1 MGLDRRKTS
10 GRIFGGANLVVPDQP
25 IYSVKN
31 FPPTFQ
37 YKRGTPKDTFRE
49 IPQPTPTPTPSQT
62 PTPSPTPPP
71 PSPTPPPPSPT
82 PPPPSPTPIVETFYL
97 LTETQDSILTESGEN
112 IIY

>member
-71 PSPTPPPPSPT
+71 PSPTP
-82 PPPPSPTPIVETFYL
+82 IVETFYL
-97 LTETQDSILTESGEN
+97 LTEIQDSILTESGEN

>member
-31 FPPTFQ
+31 FPPSFQ

-49 IPQPTPTPTPSQT
+49 IPQPTPTPTPSPT
-62 PTPSPTPPP
+62 PLPLPSPTPPP
-71 PSPTPPPPSPT
+71 LPSPTPPPLPSPT
-82 PPPPSPTPIVETFYL
+82 PVIETFYI
-97 LTETQDSILTESGEN
+97 LTESQEVILTESGEN

>member
-31 FPPTFQ
+31 FPPSFQ

-49 IPQPTPTPTPSQT
+49 IPQPTPTPTPSPT
-62 PTPSPTPPP
+62 PPPLPSPTPPP
-71 PSPTPPPPSPT
+71 PSPTPV
-82 PPPPSPTPIVETFYL
+82 IETFYI
-97 LTETQDSILTESGEN
+97 LTESQEAILTESGEN

>member
-49 IPQPTPTPTPSQT
+49 IPQLTPTPTPSQT
-62 PTPSPTPPP
+62 PTPSPTPPT
-71 PSPTPPPPSPT
+71 PSPTPPT
-82 PPPPSPTPIVETFYL
+82 PSPTPIVETFYI
-97 LTETQDSILTESGEN
+97 LTEIQEPILTESGEN

>member
-10 GRIFGGANLVVPDQP
+10 GRIFGGSNLIVPDQP

-31 FPPTFQ
+31 FPPSFQ

-49 IPQPTPTPTPSQT
+49 LPQST
-62 PTPSPTPPP
+62 PTPSPTPPT
-71 PSPTPPPPSPT
+71 PSPTPPT
-82 PPPPSPTPIVETFYL
+82 PSPTPIVETFYI
-97 LTETQDSILTESGEN
+97 LTELQEAILTESGEN

>member
-31 FPPTFQ
+31 FPPSFQ

-49 IPQPTPTPTPSQT
+49 IPQPTPTPTPSPT
-62 PTPSPTPPP
+62 PPPLPSPTPV
-71 PSPTPPPPSPT
+71 
-82 PPPPSPTPIVETFYL
+82 IETFYI
-97 LTETQDSILTESGEN
+97 LTESQEVILTESGEN

>member
-37 YKRGTPKDTFRE
+37 YKIGTPKDTFR
-49 IPQPTPTPTPSQT
+49 
-62 PTPSPTPPP
+62 
-71 PSPTPPPPSPT
+71 
-82 PPPPSPTPIVETFYL
+82 
-97 LTETQDSILTESGEN
+97 
-112 IIY
+112 

>member
-10 GRIFGGANLVVPDQP
+10 GRIFGGSNLIVPDQP

-31 FPPTFQ
+31 FPPSFQ

-49 IPQPTPTPTPSQT
+49 LPQST
-62 PTPSPTPPP
+62 PTPSPTPP
-71 PSPTPPPPSPT
+71 T
-82 PPPPSPTPIVETFYL
+82 PSPTPIVETFYI
-97 LTETQDSILTESGEN
+97 LTELQEVILTESGEN

>member
-49 IPQPTPTPTPSQT
+49 IPQPTPTPTPSPT
-62 PTPSPTPPP
+62 PPTPSPTPP
-71 PSPTPPPPSPT
+71 T
-82 PPPPSPTPIVETFYL
+82 PSPTPIVETFYL
-97 LTETQDSILTESGEN
+97 LTEIQDSILTESGEN

>member
-37 YKRGTPKDTFRE
+37 YKIGTPKDTFRE
-49 IPQPTPTPTPSQT
+49 IPQPTPTPTPSPT
-62 PTPSPTPPP
+62 PPTPSPI
-71 PSPTPPPPSPT
+71 
-82 PPPPSPTPIVETFYL
+82 PIVETFYI
-97 LTETQDSILTESGEN
+97 LTEIQDSILTESGEN

>member
-10 GRIFGGANLVVPDQP
+10 GRIFGGANLIVPDQP

-49 IPQPTPTPTPSQT
+49 IPQPSQPPAPTPTPTP
-62 PTPSPTPPP
+62 
-71 PSPTPPPPSPT
+71 
-82 PPPPSPTPIVETFYL
+82 VVDTFYI
-97 LTETQDSILTESGEN
+97 LTELQEVILTESGEN

>member
-49 IPQPTPTPTPSQT
+49 VPQPTPTPT
-62 PTPSPTPPP
+62 
-71 PSPTPPPPSPT
+71 
-82 PPPPSPTPIVETFYL
+82 PSPTPIVETFYI
-97 LTETQDSILTESGEN
+97 LTEIQEPILTESGEN

>member
-62 PTPSPTPPP
+62 PTPSPTPPT
-71 PSPTPPPPSPT
+71 PSPTPT
-82 PPPPSPTPIVETFYL
+82 VETFYI
-97 LTETQDSILTESGEN
+97 LTETQEPILTESGEN

>member
-49 IPQPTPTPTPSQT
+49 VPQPTPTPTPSQT
-62 PTPSPTPPP
+62 PTPSPTPPT
-71 PSPTPPPPSPT
+71 PSPTPPT
-82 PPPPSPTPIVETFYL
+82 PSPTPIVETFYI
-97 LTETQDSILTESGEN
+97 LTEIQEPILTESGEN

>member
-37 YKRGTPKDTFRE
+37 YKIGTPKDTFRE
-49 IPQPTPTPTPSQT
+49 IPQPTPTPTPSPT
-62 PTPSPTPPP
+62 PPTPSPIPP
-71 PSPTPPPPSPT
+71 T
-82 PPPPSPTPIVETFYL
+82 PSPTPIVETFYI
-97 LTETQDSILTESGEN
+97 LTEIQDSILTESGEN

>member
-10 GRIFGGANLVVPDQP
+10 GRIFGGSNLIVPDQP

-31 FPPTFQ
+31 FPPSFK

-49 IPQPTPTPTPSQT
+49 LPPPKPNPTP
-62 PTPSPTPPP
+62 PTPSPTPP
-71 PSPTPPPPSPT
+71 T
-82 PPPPSPTPIVETFYL
+82 PSPTPIVETFYI
-97 LTETQDSILTESGEN
+97 LTELQKAILTESGEN

>member
-49 IPQPTPTPTPSQT
+49 IPQPTPTPTPS
-62 PTPSPTPPP
+62 
-71 PSPTPPPPSPT
+71 
-82 PPPPSPTPIVETFYL
+82 PTPIVETFYL
-97 LTETQDSILTESGEN
+97 LTEIQDSILTESGEN

>member
-31 FPPTFQ
+31 FPPSFQ

-49 IPQPTPTPTPSQT
+49 IPQPTPTPTPSPT
-62 PTPSPTPPP
+62 PPPLPSPTPPPLPSPTPPTPSPTPV
-71 PSPTPPPPSPT
+71 
-82 PPPPSPTPIVETFYL
+82 IETFYI
-97 LTETQDSILTESGEN
+97 LTESQEAILTESGEN

>member
-31 FPPTFQ
+31 FPPSFQ

-49 IPQPTPTPTPSQT
+49 IPQPTPTPTPSPT
-62 PTPSPTPPP
+62 PPPLPSPTPPTPSPTPV
-71 PSPTPPPPSPT
+71 
-82 PPPPSPTPIVETFYL
+82 IETFYI
-97 LTETQDSILTESGEN
+97 LTESQEVILTESGEN

>member
-37 YKRGTPKDTFRE
+37 YKIGTPKDTFRE
-49 IPQPTPTPTPSQT
+49 IPQPTPTPSPSQT
-62 PTPSPTPPP
+62 PT
-71 PSPTPPPPSPT
+71 PSPT

-97 LTETQDSILTESGEN
+97 LTEIQDSILTESGEN

>member
-31 FPPTFQ
+31 FPPSFQ

-49 IPQPTPTPTPSQT
+49 IPQPTPTPTPSPT
-62 PTPSPTPPP
+62 PPLPSPTPPP
-71 PSPTPPPPSPT
+71 PSPTPV
-82 PPPPSPTPIVETFYL
+82 IETFYI
-97 LTETQDSILTESGEN
+97 LTESQEAILTESGEN

>member
-37 YKRGTPKDTFRE
+37 YKIGTPKDTFRE

-71 PSPTPPPPSPT
+71 PSPTP
-82 PPPPSPTPIVETFYL
+82 IVETFYL
-97 LTETQDSILTESGEN
+97 LTEIQDSILTESGEN